1 MTLWSWFFPSPQD
14 RVAAA
19 RKDLEA
25 GRAAS
30 ARDRILDLDLPEAT
44 EVLHAAENQL
54 AMDNLSAALQYCRV
68 GDDQRVHQHLELAE
82 QFHHGGLDDRFREV
96 RRELRGIRA
105 DRDLELERAREEKRI
120 KQMQVDP
127 LGLTGGASLLDPE
140 VPTDLYDADR
150 MELEARVGLLIE
162 NYPEPL
168 RETLPTL
175 GAGFTRAVLDLD
187 EGRADK
193 ALQALLTLD
202 DEAALVNWERARA
215 AHALGDPAAAA
226 RAVRRFAERAGGH
239 FPMGRLH
246 SGVFLAQLTTEA
258 GDLPGALRTLRSVRQ
273 DDPDV
278 GGFLYAQ
285 LLQANG
291 KLPEAETVLAKMI
304 KAHPRTMALYKLMAQ
319 VRLQGGHRVAAMQV
333 LEAGLGA
340 QCCTPGKCGY
350 QPPDREMMRTLATL
364 YFEDGIQTP
373 RALELAEQVAALTEN
388 VGWEEAYLHALALR
402 AEGDPQGNAIAL
414 RLHERTG
421 ESDPRRAR
429 LVQHLPLHP

>member
-1 MTLWSWFFPSPQD
+1 MTLWSWFFPSPAD
-14 RVAAA
+14 RIASA
-19 RKDLEA
+19 RRDLDA

-30 ARDRILDLDLPEAT
+30 ARDRLLDLDHAEAV
-44 EVLHAAENQL
+44 EVLHEAENRL
-54 AMDNLSAALQYCRV
+54 ASDNLTAALQYCRV
-68 GDDQRVHQHLELAE
+68 GDDQRVHQHLELAA
-82 QFHHGGLDDRFREV
+82 QFHHGGLDEEFRAV

-105 DRDLELERAREEKRI
+105 ERDQVVQREREEKRI
-120 KQMQVDP
+120 KQMQADP
-127 LGLTGGASLLDPE
+127 LGLTGGASLFDSE
-140 VPTDLYDADR
+140 VPSDLYDADR

-162 NYPEPL
+162 NYPERL

-175 GAGFTRAVLDLD
+175 GPTFTRAVLDLD
-187 EGRADK
+187 DGRADK
-193 ALQALLTLD
+193 ALQALMTLD

-226 RAVRRFAERAGGH
+226 RAVRRFAERADGH
-239 FPMGRLH
+239 FAMGRLH

-258 GDLPGALRTLRSVRQ
+258 GDLAGALRTLRSVRR

-291 KLPEAETVLAKMI
+291 ALAEAETVLAKMI
-304 KAHPRTMALYKLMAQ
+304 KAHPRTMPLYKLLAH

-333 LEAGLGA
+333 LETGLGA

-364 YFEDGIQTP
+364 YLEDGLQIP
-373 RALELAEQVAALTEN
+373 RALELADQAAALTEQIA
-388 VGWEEAYLHALALR
+388 WEDAYLRALALR
-402 AEGDPQGNAIAL
+402 AQDDPDGHAVAT
-414 RLHERTG
+414 RLHERTD

-429 LVQHLPLHP
+429 LNQHLPLRL